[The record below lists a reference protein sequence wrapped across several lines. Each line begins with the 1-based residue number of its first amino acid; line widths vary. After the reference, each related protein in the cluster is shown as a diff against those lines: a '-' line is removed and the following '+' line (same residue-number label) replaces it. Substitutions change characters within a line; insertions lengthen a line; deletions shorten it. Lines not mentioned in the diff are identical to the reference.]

1 MIWGTSQMT
10 DKKSL
15 LHNKGLLAG
24 VAVVALV
31 GVGAAAWSMGAFNGS
46 GGGGMATEIDLGL
59 MPVSYGENCGFVD
72 EDGKIVIN
80 PQFDGAGF
88 FTRDGVAP
96 VSNGGKWGLIDRK
109 GSYVVNPQ
117 FDSILMLDGGDTLLV
132 EVGGQWGTADR
143 KGAYIINPQFDEMG
157 PFDPKGRALVQS
169 GDQYGFIDRKGAYI
183 INPQFDSVAMSS
195 EDDMT
200 EIVYFTKGLA
210 AASTDRKWGFIDE
223 SGKWVINP
231 QYTAVGQ
238 FGENGLAPVLV
249 TTVETTENTRA
260 AEAWEQRQQ
269 SAEQRAASWGYSYE
283 RPDRPDF
290 MEETETHRWGFIN
303 TSGELVI
310 QPQWEQAGGFGAG
323 GLAPVLVGEDWGFID
338 AEGNLKINP
347 QFDMVGEFA
356 DGPGGVVATVAVQG
370 DRNSYRWGV
379 IDAEGTYKIN
389 PQFRAISDFDANGR
403 AVVSSGDK
411 FGMIDGSGTYVINPM
426 YDDLRP
432 ITGSRDYFFI
442 RGTGDA
448 VEMGRV
454 SRDGKEL
461 ASVNGQQCDS
471 PY

>member
-15 LHNKGLLAG
+15 LQNKGLLAG
-24 VAVVALV
+24 VAVVALL
-31 GVGAAAWSMGAFNGS
+31 GVGAAAWSMGAFGGK

-59 MPVSYGENCGFVD
+59 MPVAYGENCGFVD

-88 FTRDGVAP
+88 FTKDGVAP

-109 GSYVVNPQ
+109 GSYVVNTQ

-132 EVGGQWGTADR
+132 QVGGQWGTADR

-157 PFDPKGRALVQS
+157 PFDEKGRALVQS

-183 INPQFDSVAMSS
+183 INPQFESVAMSGD
-195 EDDMT
+195 DDMT
-200 EIVYFTKGLA
+200 EIVYFTKGMA

-269 SAEQRAASWGYSYE
+269 SAEQRAAAWGYSYE
-283 RPDRPDF
+283 RPERPDF
-290 MEETETHRWGFIN
+290 SQEIETHRWGYIN
-303 TSGELVI
+303 TSGEMVI
-310 QPQWEQAGGFGAG
+310 QPQWEQAGGFGPG

-338 AEGNLKINP
+338 SEGNLKINP

-379 IDAEGTYKIN
+379 IDASGTYKIN
-389 PQFRAISDFDANGR
+389 PQFRAISNFDRNGR
-403 AVVSSGDK
+403 AVVSSGEK
-411 FGMIDGSGTYVINPM
+411 FGMIDASGTYVINPM

-432 ITGSRDYFFI
+432 ITGSRDYFFV
-442 RGTGDA
+442 RGTGSA

-461 ASVNGQQCDS
+461 ASVNGQQCEA

>member
-15 LHNKGLLAG
+15 LQNKGLLAG
-24 VAVVALV
+24 VAVVALL
-31 GVGAAAWSMGAFNGS
+31 GVGAAAWSMGAFGGK

-59 MPVSYGENCGFVD
+59 MPVAYGENCGFVD

-88 FTRDGVAP
+88 FTKDGVAP

-132 EVGGQWGTADR
+132 QVGGQWGTADR

-157 PFDPKGRALVQS
+157 PFDEKGRALVQS

-183 INPQFDSVAMSS
+183 INPQFESVAMSGD
-195 EDDMT
+195 DDMT
-200 EIVYFTKGLA
+200 EIVYFTKGMA

-269 SAEQRAASWGYSYE
+269 SAEQRAAAWGYSYE
-283 RPDRPDF
+283 RPERPDF
-290 MEETETHRWGFIN
+290 SQEIETHRWGYIN
-303 TSGELVI
+303 TSGEMVI
-310 QPQWEQAGGFGAG
+310 QPQWEQAGGFGPG

-338 AEGNLKINP
+338 SEGNLKINP

-379 IDAEGTYKIN
+379 IDASGTYKIN
-389 PQFRAISDFDANGR
+389 PQFRAISNFDRNGR
-403 AVVSSGDK
+403 AVVSSGEK
-411 FGMIDGSGTYVINPM
+411 FGMIDASGTYVINPM

-432 ITGSRDYFFI
+432 ITGSRDYFFV
-442 RGTGDA
+442 RGTGSA

-461 ASVNGQQCDS
+461 ASVNGQQCEA